1 MRKGVGAF
9 LPYLLFFSASRD
21 TSRSVSRYYS
31 IFSSHPITY
40 QRYEQGNR
48 YTARSIR
55 YIQGEIFSHPSISCP
70 ISLPPFSS
78 TT

>member
-21 TSRSVSRYYS
+21 TSRSVSQHCN
-31 IFSSHPITY
+31 IPSSHPITY
-40 QRYEQGNR
+40 QGYEKGSR

-55 YIQGEIFSHPSISCP
+55 YIQTEGLSHPSISCT

-78 TT
+78 TA

>member
-9 LPYLLFFSASRD
+9 LPYLLFFLASRD
-21 TSRSVSRYYS
+21 TSRSVSRYCS
-31 IFSSHPITY
+31 ISSSHPITY
-40 QRYEQGNR
+40 QRYEKGNR
-48 YTARSIR
+48 HTPSSIR
-55 YIQGEIFSHPSISCP
+55 NIQGEKFFHPSISCT

>member
-21 TSRSVSRYYS
+21 TSRSVSLHSS
-31 IFSSHPITY
+31 IRSNHPITY
-40 QRYEQGNR
+40 QQYEKGNR
-48 YTARSIR
+48 HAPRSIR
-55 YIQGEIFSHPSISCP
+55 YIQTEGFSHPSISCT

>member
-9 LPYLLFFSASRD
+9 LPYLLFFLASRD
-21 TSRSVSRYYS
+21 TSRSVSQHCS
-31 IFSSHPITY
+31 IPSNHPITY
-40 QRYEQGNR
+40 QRYENGNR
-48 YTARSIR
+48 HTVRSIPN
-55 YIQGEIFSHPSISCP
+55 IQGEIFSHPSISCT